1 LRQKQLNNSIMETNN
16 IFDGAY
22 SRIIEDEAWQ
32 RVSGDYPFSA
42 EQLEQYK
49 DRLDWHE
56 VSGNRNISWT
66 ASMLEKFKR
75 RLDWHELSR
84 SMPDELYSAEILL
97 KFKDWWDWNVISSSC
112 NLSEETVSRVA
123 DYLVWREFISN
134 YYNRE
139 RFTKE
144 FYEKYKEYIPSSFL
158 KGSAFYDNILEA
170 KIREIKTSLS
180 MQ

>member
-1 LRQKQLNNSIMETNN
+1 MTEIPSRWKQLNNSIMETNN

-75 RLDWHELSR
+75 QLDWHELSR

-97 KFKDWWDWNVISSSC
+97 KFKDLWDWNVIS
-112 NLSEETVSRVA
+112 

-158 KGSAFYDNILEA
+158 KGSAFYDNILDA

>member
-1 LRQKQLNNSIMETNN
+1 
-16 IFDGAY
+16 
-22 SRIIEDEAWQ
+22 
-32 RVSGDYPFSA
+32 
-42 EQLEQYK
+42 
-49 DRLDWHE
+49 
-56 VSGNRNISWT
+56 
-66 ASMLEKFKR
+66 MLEKFKR

-97 KFKDWWDWNVISSSC
+97 KFKDLWDWNVISSSC
-112 NLSEETVSRVA
+112 NLSEDTVSRVA

-170 KIREIKTSLS
+170 KIKEIKTSLS